1 MRTGSTCCEDREECE
16 LLLNKGGWVDFARA
30 LLLVSYLAFESVAK
44 LFNSL
49 CDLVKM
55 DRLASS
61 ISLHYVHG
69 HLARFV

>member
-1 MRTGSTCCEDREECE
+1 MKKEECE
-16 LLLNKGGWVDFARA
+16 FLLKNKDGWICAST
-30 LLLVSYLAFESVAK
+30 LLVASYLAFESVAK

-61 ISLHYVHG
+61 ISLHYVHS
-69 HLARFV
+69 HVVWFV